1 MASNRRHYRRFDGK
15 YCYNG
20 KDLGASYSAWRTVF
34 KLWSPEADQVN
45 LSLYRDDASPAYA
58 VHSLVCGDR
67 GVWSLAIEGDLHGI
81 YYDYEVEAAG
91 LVRCTGDPYA
101 AACGRNGARSM
112 VVDLS
117 RTNPAGF
124 ELDVSPPLQ
133 SEQVIYE
140 LHVKDFS
147 WDPDSGVPAQYR
159 GTFKAFSWTGP
170 DGKLPLCMAHI
181 KELGVTH
188 VQLLPIFDFGS
199 VDEGGDSGQFNWGYD
214 PANYNVP
221 EGSYATDPS
230 DGALRI
236 RECKEMV
243 QALHKNGL
251 RVVMD
256 VVYNHTYAADSWL
269 ERSAPDYYYRQRR
282 DGSLSNGSGCG
293 NDVAAGRAM
302 VDNYIANSVMYWARE
317 YHIDGFRFDLMGLL
331 TVELMNRI
339 QRELDQVFGPGEK
352 LLYGEPWRADDSPM
366 EPDTHPALK
375 SNVALLDSAIGVFC
389 DSTRDAIKG
398 SCFLRCAPGFVNGGT
413 GLEEDILQSVTGW
426 PRGAW
431 EFEPHGCS
439 QIINYVSCHDNLTLW
454 DKLVLCAGQND
465 YPDSAC
471 FAQPQDE
478 LLRQNKLAAFIY
490 FTCLGRPFLQA
501 GEEFGR
507 TKLGDGNSYR
517 SPPEINML
525 RWEQAARFAP
535 LTDYY
540 RQLIRLRKALPGLC
554 RKSPDAADYV
564 TDQTVL
570 APQVVSF
577 RISQGGR
584 AGEPLWVIYNAS
596 PWEYVIHLPDEGWVI
611 RADGQCAWQSTPVEG
626 WSLSVPAQSGMLLAQ
641 TPPT

>member
-1 MASNRRHYRRFDGK
+1 MGSNRRHYRRFDAK

-20 KDLGASYSAWRTVF
+20 KDLGASHSAWRTVF
-34 KLWSPEADQVN
+34 KLWSPEADRVE
-45 LSLYRDDASPAYA
+45 LSLYRDDSSPACA
-58 VHSLVCGDR
+58 VHSLTRGDR
-67 GVWSLAIEGDLHGI
+67 GVWSLALEGDLHGI

-91 LVRCTGDPYA
+91 LVRRTADPYA
-101 AACGRNGARSM
+101 TACGRNGARSM
-112 VVDLS
+112 VTDLS

-124 ELDVSPPLQ
+124 ERDVSPPLQ
-133 SEQVIYE
+133 PEQIIYE

-147 WDPDSGVPAQYR
+147 WDPDSGVPAPYR
-159 GTFKAFSWTGP
+159 GKFRAFSWTGP
-170 DGKLPLCMAHI
+170 DGELPPCMTHL

-199 VDEGGDSGQFNWGYD
+199 VDEGGDGGQFNWGYD
-214 PANYNVP
+214 PVNYNVP

-243 QALHKNGL
+243 QALHQNGL

-269 ERSAPDYYYRQRR
+269 ERSAPDYYYRRRR
-282 DGSLSNGSGCG
+282 DGGLSNGSGCG

-375 SNVALLDSAIGVFC
+375 SNVALLDCAIGVFC

-398 SCFLRCAPGFVNGGT
+398 SCFLRCAPGFVNGAA
-413 GLEEDILQSVTGW
+413 GLDEDILRSVTGW
-426 PRGAW
+426 PQGAW

-454 DKLVLCAGQND
+454 DKLVLCSGQGEH
-465 YPDSAC
+465 PDPAC
-471 FAQPQDE
+471 FTQPHE
-478 LLRQNKLAAFIY
+478 NLLRQNKLAAFIY
-490 FTCLGRPFLQA
+490 FTCLGRPFFQA

-507 TKLGDGNSYR
+507 SKLGDGNSYR
-517 SPPEINML
+517 SPPEVNML

-564 TDQTVL
+564 TGQTVL

-577 RISQGGR
+577 QVNQGGS
-584 AGEPLWVIYNAS
+584 AGEQLWVVYNAS
-596 PWEYVIHLPDEGWVI
+596 PWEYTIHLPDESWVI
-611 RADGQCAWQSTPVEG
+611 RADGQCACQTTPVEG
-626 WSLSVPAQSGMLLAQ
+626 WSVSVPAQSGMLLSHAS
-641 TPPT
+641 TP

>member
-1 MASNRRHYRRFDGK
+1 MGSNRRYYRRFDGK

-20 KDLGASYSAWRTVF
+20 KDLGASCSPWRTVF
-34 KLWSPEADQVN
+34 KLWSPEADRVE
-45 LSLYRDDASPAYA
+45 LSLYRDDSSPAYA
-58 VHSLVCGDR
+58 LHSLTRGDR
-67 GVWSLAIEGDLHGI
+67 GVWSLALEGDLHGV
-81 YYDYEVEAAG
+81 YYDYEVEAGG
-91 LVRCTGDPYA
+91 LVRRTGDPYA
-101 AACGRNGARSM
+101 TACGRNGARSM
-112 VVDLS
+112 VADLS

-124 ELDVSPPLQ
+124 ERDAAPPLQ
-133 SEQVIYE
+133 PEQVICE

-147 WDPDSGVPAQYR
+147 WDPDSGVPAPYR
-159 GTFKAFSWTGP
+159 GKFKAFAWTDP
-170 DGKLPLCMAHI
+170 DGEPPLCMAHL

-199 VDEGGDSGQFNWGYD
+199 VDEGGDAGQFNWGYD
-214 PANYNVP
+214 PVNYNVP
-221 EGSYATDPS
+221 EGSYATDP
-230 DGALRI
+230 DHGTVRI
-236 RECKEMV
+236 RECKEMI
-243 QALHKNGL
+243 QALHQNGL

-269 ERSAPDYYYRQRR
+269 ERSAPDYYYRRRR
-282 DGSLSNGSGCG
+282 DGELSNGSGCG

-352 LLYGEPWRADDSPM
+352 LLYGEPWRAGDSPM

-375 SNVALLDSAIGVFC
+375 SNAALLDCAVGVFC

-398 SCFLRCAPGFVNGGT
+398 SCFLRCSPGFVNGGA
-413 GLEEDILQSVTGW
+413 GLEQDILHCVTGW
-426 PRGAW
+426 SQGAW
-431 EFEPHGCS
+431 EFEPNGCS

-454 DKLVLCAGQND
+454 DKLVLCSGQGE
-465 YPDSAC
+465 YPDPAC
-471 FAQPQDE
+471 FTRPQE
-478 LLRQNKLAAFIY
+478 QLLRQNRLAAFIC
-490 FTCLGRPFLQA
+490 FTCLGRPFFQA

-525 RWEQAARFAP
+525 RWEQAARFAS

-540 RQLIRLRKALPGLC
+540 RQLIRLRKSLPGLC

-564 TDQTVL
+564 TGQTVL

-577 RISQGGR
+577 QVDQGGS
-584 AGEPLWVIYNAS
+584 AGEQLWVVYNAS
-596 PWEYVIHLPDEGWVI
+596 PWEYTIHLPDENWVI
-611 RADGQCAWQSTPVEG
+611 RADGQCACQSTPVE
-626 WSLSVPAQSGMLLAQ
+626 SPSVSVPAQSGMLLSQA
-641 TPPT
+641 PPA